1 MEAATTGVED
11 EETAPNE
18 VAAEAEGGKGV
29 TKEVED
35 VVVAADGEAEM
46 IQ

>member
-1 MEAATTGVED
+1 MTEEED

-29 TKEVED
+29 TKEVEAGEA
-35 VVVAADGEAEM
+35 AADVEAGM
-46 IQ
+46 TQ